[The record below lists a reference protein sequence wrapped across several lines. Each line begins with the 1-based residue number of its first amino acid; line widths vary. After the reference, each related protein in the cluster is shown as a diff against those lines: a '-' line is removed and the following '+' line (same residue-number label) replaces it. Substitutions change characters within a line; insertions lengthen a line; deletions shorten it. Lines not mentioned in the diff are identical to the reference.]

1 MGVDCVQIFK
11 YFPVFGGQRVKDG
24 KEVCTIIWTYNPSI
38 RLLKI
43 VVRQAVKNTDFVLI
57 IDNGSRNKD
66 EIEKISKIF
75 PDKVDGVYLSKNLG
89 VEALNIGISCLMKK
103 YDCKWILIL
112 DDDTI
117 LRDSSIDLV
126 LRLYN
131 RLKISRD
138 IKEKICII
146 SLTDLN
152 TISFRIKRMKAT
164 NTFVM
169 HNEPVIFSG
178 TLVNVKVLKK
188 LNVKID
194 GNLFLHHADTDFF
207 IRLSRRGC
215 VSMVYMSPLLIHRE
229 GLPLF
234 KPIRLLFFNFYSVS
248 APYTIYYTIRNGFY
262 LFIRNRIPILDFCT
276 ATIHHV
282 VPSLIFNF
290 KETLK
295 VTILGIAHGI
305 VGRLGYL
312 EIEQLSDRIP
322 SSVNNS
328 TK

>member
-1 MGVDCVQIFK
+1 
-11 YFPVFGGQRVKDG
+11 
-24 KEVCTIIWTYNPSI
+24 
-38 RLLKI
+38 
-43 VVRQAVKNTDFVLI
+43 
-57 IDNGSRNKD
+57 
-66 EIEKISKIF
+66 
-75 PDKVDGVYLSKNLG
+75 
-89 VEALNIGISCLMKK
+89 
-103 YDCKWILIL
+103 
-112 DDDTI
+112 
-117 LRDSSIDLV
+117 V